1 MLNYWKFILAGIFWS
16 YSKSCAVEML
26 FQTICVHSIWYSSIF
41 ISFPTNTQ
49 PNQDCRQFKL
59 QLTIDLS
66 SQGCLSRMQ
75 SMLVRKQKILIN
87 VLCMLHE
94 FIINRSF
101 RWRPVK
107 DVCPAGSLQR
117 KPLFLHRYSHWTEP
131 KFANSRSPW
140 STADRVN
147 VGAGKLRLGG
157 VQIRQRT

>member
-1 MLNYWKFILAGIFWS
+1 MDINDLIMLNYWKFILAGIFWS

-107 DVCPAGSLQR
+107 DVCPAGRSAV
-117 KPLFLHRYSHWTEP
+117 KASFLP
-131 KFANSRSPW
+131 AQRSPGLW
-140 STADRVN
+140 ILRARGGRQIESRRVS
-147 VGAGKLRLGG
+147 
-157 VQIRQRT
+157 